1 MSSTMFYWIF
11 CTCLIHLEKQPQMQ
25 GHTYFQKYFSRK
37 MSTTTICLTHKFLYS
52 IVCKWEII
60 RYTVQIWKLF
70 LEACIKISGLCCN
83 NDFKRVFGRPIWV
96 WRVNKSRVGALSH
109 LSDRTGTIAGVH
121 TVSYIVCGTLGRALK
136 EDRGLRIRLISESD
150 WYHILVI
157 NWLGNGGKHSKT
169 LQSTGIWT

>member
-1 MSSTMFYWIF
+1 MSNFLLLSRHYPRLYTFIQYYGDI
-11 CTCLIHLEKQPQMQ
+11 LICIQLFVSEK
-25 GHTYFQKYFSRK
+25 
-37 MSTTTICLTHKFLYS
+37 S

-60 RYTVQIWKLF
+60 RCTVQIWKLF

-121 TVSYIVCGTLGRALK
+121 TVHRVRHIGTGSWRKIRQSSIVSSLHPSARCK
-136 EDRGLRIRLISESD
+136 DQIS
-150 WYHILVI
+150 WC
-157 NWLGNGGKHSKT
+157 WF
-169 LQSTGIWT
+169 